1 METLISRFTRP
12 YLYCG
17 VVALFGVA
25 WGCSGYSARPDLKS
39 APSRSTPSATN
50 PVGAAESVPFDG
62 DLDDL
67 MSEELNRQLTYLS
80 FQLFHN
86 RNESEEERLENI
98 AKGAITMRESAQ
110 KILHFEPP
118 MYEDQTADYEEI
130 TISLTHY
137 ATGMHESAIEG
148 NMPESVMWFSH
159 VKNTCSNCHSIYR
172 FGEQRPLRGAG
183 R

>member
-17 VVALFGVA
+17 IVVLAGVA
-25 WGCSGYSARPDLKS
+25 WGCSSYSARPDLES
-39 APSRSTPSATN
+39 VPSRSIVSKTN
-50 PVGAAESVPFDG
+50 PNVAETSSSYDG

-98 AKGAITMRESAQ
+98 AKGAVTLRESAQ

-118 MYEDQTADYEEI
+118 MFEDQTADYEEI

-159 VKNTCSNCHSIYR
+159 VKNTCSHASTR
-172 FGEQRPLRGAG
+172 R
-183 R
+183 